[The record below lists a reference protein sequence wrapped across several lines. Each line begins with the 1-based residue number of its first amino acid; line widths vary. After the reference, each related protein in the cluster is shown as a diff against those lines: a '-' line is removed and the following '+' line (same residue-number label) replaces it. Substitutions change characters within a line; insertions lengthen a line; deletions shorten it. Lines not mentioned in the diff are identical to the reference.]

1 MSNQELLELDIEGM
15 TCTACARRIE
25 KNLNKVPGLSAY
37 VDFATEKAHLQLSN
51 EVATEDITKA
61 VESAGYKVGTGKS
74 ELKTL
79 KPRLIIG
86 SILSIF
92 AMAFA
97 MIEALHFDGVGYL
110 VFALAT
116 PVFFYV
122 AYPFHQAAI
131 KNLRKFD
138 STMDTLVSLGSS
150 AAYFYSVY
158 LLLAGDMHS
167 YFEVAAVVPTVVL
180 IGRFIEVRARRSA
193 TDAVRS
199 MLAAIPQTATIEI
212 DGVRKEIQTSE
223 IKPGAIILVAAGQA
237 VPVDGKLLSANAL
250 IDSSTLTGE
259 SLPVEL
265 LLDDSVAAGVTSL
278 SGEIRLSAISTSAN
292 SRLSKIADLV
302 REATS
307 TKTKLGSLAD
317 RISSFFVPSVIVIS
331 IATFA
336 IWTLIGA
343 ETNIAFSAAITVLV
357 IACPCALGIA
367 VPISLV
373 VATSLGAKRSIVIR
387 DPDSLR
393 LMKKITKVVFDK
405 TGTLTDG
412 KLKVVNSIG
421 LGGVSQA
428 QMLGYA
434 AAIEAG
440 STHPVAKAI
449 SQLSQEFTATDIKE
463 TPGRGLSGFV
473 LDKHVF
479 VEKPGSYK
487 NQTELD
493 EALKAAGPNT
503 LVVVSWDGQAHGLIE
518 LSDQIRPGAKAT
530 IDALHKMNIKT
541 TILSGDNDARVG
553 FIAGE
558 LGIDEYLGGVS
569 PEGKLEFLK
578 NQTEIVAMVGDG
590 INDVAALAGAD
601 IGIAMGSGSQAAQA
615 ASVITILDDDP
626 LQIPY
631 ALDLAK
637 RTYRNILQ
645 NLGWAFGYNVL
656 LIPVAAIGL
665 LNPMLAGLAMAF
677 SSVSVVLNALRLKW
691 RDKKTQA
698 KINSSAINS

>member
-37 VDFATEKAHLQLSN
+37 VDFATEKAHLQLSQG
-51 EVATEDITKA
+51 VITEDITKA

-158 LLLAGDMHS
+158 LLLTGDMHN

-180 IGRFIEVRARRSA
+180 LGRFIEVRARRSA

-440 STHPVAKAI
+440 STHPVARAI

-479 VEKPGSYK
+479 VEKPGSYE

-518 LSDQIRPGAKAT
+518 LSDQIRAGAKAT

-637 RTYRNILQ
+637 KTYRNILQ

-698 KINSSAINS
+698 KTISSAINS

>member
-61 VESAGYKVGTGKS
+61 VESAGYKVGSGKS

-265 LLDDSVAAGVTSL
+265 LLEDSVAAGVTSL

-449 SQLSQEFTATDIKE
+449 SQLSQEFTATEIKE

-493 EALKAAGPNT
+493 QALKAAGPNT

-569 PEGKLEFLK
+569 PEGKLEFLT

-637 RTYRNILQ
+637 KTYRNILQ

-698 KINSSAINS
+698 KANSSAIHS

>member
-61 VESAGYKVGTGKS
+61 VESAGYKVGSGKS

-180 IGRFIEVRARRSA
+180 LGRFIEVRARRSA

-265 LLDDSVAAGVTSL
+265 LLEDSVAAGVTSL

-449 SQLSQEFTATDIKE
+449 SQLSQEFTAIEIKE

-493 EALKAAGPNT
+493 QALKAAGPNT

-569 PEGKLEFLK
+569 PEGKLEFLT

-637 RTYRNILQ
+637 KTYRNILQ

-698 KINSSAINS
+698 KANSSAIHS